1 MGVLFIIQIYNHN
14 LIYNLRKFIEALI
27 SSIQLKFDLFIQNK
41 SSIKFIFVWIINYNL
56 NLVLKI
62 KNISW
67 LEVKEFYFIFLFGG
81 L

>member
-14 LIYNLRKFIEALI
+14 LIYSLRKFIEALI

-41 SSIKFIFVWIINYNL
+41 SSIKFFVWIINYNL

-67 LEVKEFYFIFLFGG
+67 LEVKKFYFILFGG